1 MFSHRLVL
9 IVMGGGLSLLLTLVP
24 PLVQAENRTVVGA
37 MVWGIVGYTRWPRI
51 PEPLRV
57 CFSGA
62 SRYGDA
68 VRSTSDWI
76 PPERSSVFIELEAG
90 INPGTACDLVY
101 VGRLPPEVLKGL
113 VVQLAG
119 KPVLTLGE
127 SLDFCSVGGMFCFYG
142 QDPSSG
148 FSANLDAIS
157 RSGLRVN
164 PQVLRL
170 SRQLKN
176 LAP

>member
-1 MFSHRLVL
+1 MFLHRLARIVL
-9 IVMGGGLSLLLTLVP
+9 GGGLSLLLGLAALP
-24 PLVQAENRTVVGA
+24 VQAETRVAAGA
-37 MVWGIVGYTRWPRI
+37 MVWGIVGYTRWPRM
-51 PEPLRV
+51 PEPLRL
-57 CFSGA
+57 CFAGPT
-62 SRYGDA
+62 RYGDA
-68 VRSTSDWI
+68 VRRASDWI
-76 PPERSSVFIELEAG
+76 PPERSCVFIELEAG
-90 INPGTACDLVY
+90 MDPGAACDLVY
-101 VGRLPPEVLKGL
+101 VGRLPPETLKGL

-119 KPVLTLGE
+119 KPVLSVGE
-127 SLDFCSVGGMFCFYG
+127 SVDFCSAGGMFCFNG

-170 SRQLKN
+170 SRQLKS